1 MSSFDCGIQSID
13 SANPFIESK
22 LMNQTQ
28 LSAFEYL
35 EQAQKAMQSGDVE
48 TARRLAALAARLAPE
63 YEEVWLLMAAL
74 ASPRGS
80 LAYLH
85 RALKINPRSER
96 ARKGLL
102 WAEPRLQAQRSVAP
116 QIPAVTNTK
125 SIPAQAETPA
135 RPQTP
140 LILSDTSVAETDHA
154 PTSWRFQ
161 LPPLLTFTIRRFLT
175 IPFSL
180 LIITMLLYAGVM
192 LTPVET
198 RARLYLPPEKGG
210 QNASEQVVRNYIKQY
225 HLAEPYLVQYTYW
238 ITSLLRGKWG
248 FSPIFNEDVL
258 IVLLKLTPATA
269 ELTIYS
275 MLVFI
280 PLGLAGGVLAGWQQR
295 KLADNIFRFAA
306 FFVTSLPPIVL
317 ALLMIAFFYANLG
330 WFAPGRLSSAFSYQL
345 TPENFHIYTGLY
357 TLDGL
362 LNRRLDVTLDAL
374 RHLAMPVMT
383 LALLHWATLARIT
396 RVTTIAEKRKDYIIA
411 GRARGISENRLAWK
425 HAFRNVMAP
434 AFTSMTLS
442 AASLVTGVFVVEI
455 IFSYRGVSDLIVKS
469 MRGTPDAPAALG
481 FAVYSSLIVLIL
493 MFILDVVQAALDP
506 RVRDEVLRS

>member
-1 MSSFDCGIQSID
+1 
-13 SANPFIESK
+13 
-22 LMNQTQ
+22 MNQTQ
-28 LSAFEYL
+28 RSAFEYL
-35 EQAQKAMQSGDVE
+35 DQAQQAMQSGDKE
-48 TARRLAALAARLAPE
+48 TARRLATMAAQLAPE

-74 ASPRGS
+74 SSPRGS
-80 LAYLH
+80 VAYLH
-85 RALKINPRSER
+85 KALKINPDSER
-96 ARKGLL
+96 AKKGMH
-102 WAEPRLQAQRSVAP
+102 WAETRLQAHHAAATQTPAAVSIKA
-116 QIPAVTNTK
+116 IPA
-125 SIPAQAETPA
+125 PAEIQAQPRTP
-135 RPQTP
+135 R
-140 LILSDTSVAETDHA
+140 ILTDAPAAEAEQA
-154 PTSWRFQ
+154 PASRRLQ

-175 IPFSL
+175 IPVSM

-192 LTPVET
+192 LTPVDT

-210 QNASEQVVRNYIKQY
+210 QNASEQVLRNYIKQY
-225 HLAEPYLVQYTYW
+225 HLNEPYLVQYTYW
-238 ITSLLRGKWG
+238 AAGLLRGKWG

-258 IVLLKLTPATA
+258 VVLLKLTPATA
-269 ELTIYS
+269 ELTLYS
-275 MLVFI
+275 MLVFV
-280 PLGLAGGVLAGWQQR
+280 PLGLVGGVFAGWQQR
-295 KLADNIFRFAA
+295 KLADNIFRFTA

-317 ALLMIAFFYANLG
+317 ALMMIAFFYANLG

-357 TLDGL
+357 SLDGL
-362 LNRRLDVTLDAL
+362 LNRRPDVTVDAL

-411 GRARGISENRLAWK
+411 GRARGIRESQLAWK

-493 MFILDVVQAALDP
+493 MFILDVIQAALDP
-506 RVRDEVLRS
+506 RVREDVLRS

>member
-1 MSSFDCGIQSID
+1 MTEI
-13 SANPFIESK
+13 
-22 LMNQTQ
+22 Q

-35 EQAQKAMQSGDVE
+35 DKAQQAMRNGDNE
-48 TARRLAALAARLAPE
+48 TARRLAAIAARLAPE
-63 YEEVWLLMAAL
+63 YEEVWLLVAAL

-80 LAYLH
+80 VAYLH
-85 RALKINPRSER
+85 KALKINPSSQR
-96 ARKGLL
+96 AQKGMQ
-102 WAEPRLQAQRSVAP
+102 WAVKRLQAQSTAAAQTPAEVKAKTILTQTETPTLP
-116 QIPAVTNTK
+116 QIPTAAT
-125 SIPAQAETPA
+125 
-135 RPQTP
+135 
-140 LILSDTSVAETDHA
+140 AETDQV
-154 PTSWRFQ
+154 PVPRQFQ
-161 LPPLLTFTIRRFLT
+161 LPPLLTFTIRRLLT
-175 IPFSL
+175 IPVSM

-192 LTPVET
+192 LTPVDT
-198 RARLYLPPEKGG
+198 RARLYLPPGKGG
-210 QNASEQVVRNYIKQY
+210 QNASEQVLRNYIKQY
-225 HLAEPYLVQYTYW
+225 HLAEPYPIQYAYW
-238 ITSLLRGKWG
+238 ATGLLRGKWG
-248 FSPIFNEDVL
+248 FSPVFNEDVL

-269 ELTIYS
+269 ELTLYS

-280 PLGLAGGVLAGWQQR
+280 PIGLAGGVLAGWQQR

-330 WFAPGRLSSAFSYQL
+330 WFAPGRLSMAYSYQL
-345 TPENFHIYTGLY
+345 TPETFHIYTGLY

-411 GRARGISENRLAWK
+411 GRARGIRENRLAWK
-425 HAFRNVMAP
+425 HAFRNVMSP

-469 MRGTPDAPAALG
+469 MKGTPDAPAALG

-493 MFILDVVQAALDP
+493 MFILDVIQAALDP
-506 RVRDEVLRS
+506 RVREEVLRT